1 MSSFLLTIV
10 IRLIVNVVIKIHIM
24 IDRDREVS
32 PFRSYTNGNG
42 NIDIKRRNSKR
53 DMSPLLKSTSIINTN
68 NSNNNNMDKQRTMK
82 SRRNSSNTLGSFSE
96 NDDVHIDR
104 ILTAV
109 RIRPQASEEIEKGER
124 VVMRIGDIDGEI
136 YAMEPLS
143 EFVENK
149 LQVLQRNER
158 KFKYDHS
165 FDTHSSQADIYE
177 LIGSPLVNHC
187 IAGYNSALLAY
198 GQTGSGKTHTMLGD
212 EFDETNRGI
221 IPRVA
226 IKLLSLIQEASEI
239 TVNENIVNSEL
250 IASFFEIYNEKVYD
264 LLSNETME
272 KSNCK
277 VREHPQSGA
286 YCPGLKKIPVTN
298 MNDISSI
305 LELGKS
311 NRSVFATNMNAFSS
325 RSHAVFVLYLNQEL
339 DSSSSPSASA
349 SASASNSFA
358 EPAKALVQRKSKITC
373 VDLAGS
379 ERVSSTLVKG
389 DRLTEAKNINLS
401 LSTLGDVI
409 KALSENSNFA
419 PFRNSTL
426 TWLLKDSIGGNSKT
440 TMIATVTPNE
450 DGYQESVST
459 LKYVERAKLIAQKA
473 VINDVQTDQSM
484 ILMLKDQIKSLQKE
498 CDDYRISS
506 SVLRNDDEELMNS
519 KKEIHELKIE
529 INRLNDIIETFNDGN
544 ISDANMLVLS
554 KERDRLVLIFTH
566 QTHSTSNS

>member
-1 MSSFLLTIV
+1 M
-10 IRLIVNVVIKIHIM
+10 
-24 IDRDREVS
+24 DRELS
-32 PFRSYTNGNG
+32 PVPSRQYVNGKDNG
-42 NIDIKRRNSKR
+42 VIDGKRRNSLLKR
-53 DMSPLLKSTSIINTN
+53 DMSPLLKSSTSTNSITSNTT
-68 NSNNNNMDKQRTMK
+68 NSNSMDKRNSVTGTK
-82 SRRNSSNTLGSFSE
+82 SRRNSNGNILCTFSE
-96 NDDVHIDR
+96 NEDAQIDR

-109 RIRPQASEEIEKGER
+109 RIRPQALEEIDKGER

-149 LQVLQRNER
+149 LQQQQRNER

-165 FDTHSSQADIYE
+165 FDTSSSQADIYE
-177 LIGSPLVNHC
+177 VIGLPLVNHC
-187 IAGYNSALLAY
+187 IEGYNAALLAY

-212 EFDETNRGI
+212 EFDEINRGI
-221 IPRVA
+221 IPRLA
-226 IKLLSLIQEASEI
+226 IKLLSLIQQASEI
-239 TVNENIVNSEL
+239 TANENIVNSEL

-264 LLSNETME
+264 LLSNEAME

-339 DSSSSPSASA
+339 DSSSSPTASSSAAA
-349 SASASNSFA
+349 SKAFI
-358 EPAKALVQRKSKITC
+358 EPTKALVQRKSKITC

-473 VINDVQTDQSM
+473 VINDVQSDQST
-484 ILMLKDQIKSLQKE
+484 ILMLKDQMKLLQRE
-498 CDDYRISS
+498 YDDYRISA
-506 SVLRNDDEELMNS
+506 SVSRNDNEELLS
-519 KKEIHELKIE
+519 CKREIEELKIE
-529 INRLNDIIETFNDGN
+529 INRLNNIIETFNDGN
-544 ISDANMLVLS
+544 FADANMLVLS
-554 KERDRLVLIFTH
+554 KERDRFVLNFYYHH
-566 QTHSTSNS
+566 QNQ

>member
-1 MSSFLLTIV
+1 M
-10 IRLIVNVVIKIHIM
+10 
-24 IDRDREVS
+24 
-32 PFRSYTNGNG
+32 
-42 NIDIKRRNSKR
+42 
-53 DMSPLLKSTSIINTN
+53 
-68 NSNNNNMDKQRTMK
+68 
-82 SRRNSSNTLGSFSE
+82 
-96 NDDVHIDR
+96 
-104 ILTAV
+104 
-109 RIRPQASEEIEKGER
+109 
-124 VVMRIGDIDGEI
+124 
-136 YAMEPLS
+136 
-143 EFVENK
+143 
-149 LQVLQRNER
+149 NER

-165 FDTHSSQADIYE
+165 FDTSSSQGDIYE
-177 LIGSPLVNHC
+177 KIGLPLVTHSVS
-187 IAGYNSALLAY
+187 GYNSALLAY

-226 IKLLSLIQEASEI
+226 IELLSLIKEVSD
-239 TVNENIVNSEL
+239 TVTNGNIVNSEL

-264 LLSNETME
+264 LLSNETLE

-277 VREHPQSGA
+277 VREHPLHGA
-286 YCPGLKKIPVTN
+286 YCPGIKKIPVN
-298 MNDISSI
+298 NINDISSI
-305 LELGKS
+305 LERGKA

-339 DSSSSPSASA
+339 DSSSTPTTMSTPSST
-349 SASASNSFA
+349 
-358 EPAKALVQRKSKITC
+358 EPTKKALVQRKSKITC

-459 LKYVERAKLIAQKA
+459 LKYVERAKLISQKA
-473 VINDVQTDQSM
+473 VINDVQSDQSV
-484 ILMLKDQIKSLQKE
+484 ILMLKDQIKLLQKE
-498 CDDYRISS
+498 YDDYRLSS
-506 SVLRNDDEELMNS
+506 SVSRNNDEELIIC
-519 KKEIHELKIE
+519 KAEIEKLKEE
-529 INRLNDIIETFNDGN
+529 INRLNEIIQTFNTGDVN
-544 ISDANMLVLS
+544 DANMLILS
-554 KERDRLVLIFTH
+554 KERDRFLLLFVSFFIYY
-566 QTHSTSNS
+566 